1 MSSSFAAFLF
11 PLPLFF
17 LLPSSCNLE
26 FPLVHPLISLLL
38 LLLLVFFTIVIHLL
52 LLFLLLLPVP
62 PPVAPYPSLQS
73 FLDSTSP
80 SYASATN
87 PIVVESNRYRPICFY
102 CCLSLLLSHH
112 FNRHSNLS
120 GFTGAMNFSDFN
132 TIGVT
137 AIPLLII
144 PNITITSNRQLTR
157 SLIMTKVSLIFSIFT
172 FLEVKKCK
180 FSYLPPT
187 FNSSFLAFALAHAI
201 ALGTGFSNRRIVSY
215 RLPSSTS

>member
-1 MSSSFAAFLF
+1 MSSSFATFLF

-38 LLLLVFFTIVIHLL
+38 LLLLVFFTIVFHPL

-62 PPVAPYPSLQS
+62 PPVAPHPSQS

-102 CCLSLLLSHH
+102 CCFSLLLSHH

-120 GFTGAMNFSDFN
+120 GFTGEMNFSDFN

-137 AIPLLII
+137 AIP
-144 PNITITSNRQLTR
+144 
-157 SLIMTKVSLIFSIFT
+157 
-172 FLEVKKCK
+172 
-180 FSYLPPT
+180 PP
-187 FNSSFLAFALAHAI
+187 HHPK
-201 ALGTGFSNRRIVSY
+201 Y
-215 RLPSSTS
+215 H